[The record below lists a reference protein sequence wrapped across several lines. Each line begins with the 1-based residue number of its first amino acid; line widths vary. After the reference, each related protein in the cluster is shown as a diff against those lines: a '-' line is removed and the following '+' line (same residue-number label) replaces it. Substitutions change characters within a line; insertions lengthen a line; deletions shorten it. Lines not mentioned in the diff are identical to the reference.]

1 MRQELLTIGT
11 ALALYAAVVLSP
23 GPNFALISRLAA
35 SGARRAAFGATLGLA
50 IAATVYAVLTM
61 TGLALVL
68 IRVGWLANLIQFAG
82 GCYLVYLGIMAWL
95 TARPVATAK
104 QPHLTPHSG
113 LRGLRMGVL
122 VNLSN
127 PKAIAFF
134 IGLYAV
140 AIPPATALWAKLVIL
155 AGGFLLEAIWYSLVI
170 VLFSSPPFR
179 AVYDRF
185 GLWIERFIGTVLAV
199 FGLRLISEKL

>member
-11 ALALYAAVVLSP
+11 ALALYAAVVVSP

-35 SGARRAAFGATLGLA
+35 AGARRAAFGATFGLA

-68 IRVGWLANLIQFAG
+68 MRVGWLANLMQFAG
-82 GCYLVYLGIMAWL
+82 GCYLVYLGIMVGCPQGPSQQRNNL
-95 TARPVATAK
+95 P
-104 QPHLTPHSG
+104 PHG
-113 LRGLRMGVL
+113 VLRGLRMGVL

-127 PKAIAFF
+127 PKGIAFF
-134 IGLYAV
+134 IGLYAL

-155 AGGFLLEAIWYSLVI
+155 AGGFLLEAIWYSLVT
-170 VLFSSPPFR
+170 VLFSSRPFR

-185 GLWIERFIGTVLAV
+185 GFWVERVIGTALAV
-199 FGLRLISEKL
+199 FGLRLIAEKL